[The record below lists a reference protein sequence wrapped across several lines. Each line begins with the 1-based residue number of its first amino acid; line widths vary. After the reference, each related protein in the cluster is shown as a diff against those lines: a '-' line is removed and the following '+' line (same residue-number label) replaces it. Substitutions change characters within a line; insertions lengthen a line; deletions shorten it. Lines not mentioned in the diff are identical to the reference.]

1 MSNIPEDRRYATT
14 HEWVQ
19 TLEDGTLRIGITDH
33 AQHALGDMVYV
44 DPPKV
49 GKSYAA
55 RTECAVVESVKS
67 ASDLYSPVAGEVVEV
82 NEILS
87 NKPEI
92 INQDPYGEGW
102 IFRLKPEDA
111 NAVQGLL
118 DAKGYADVIAQE
130 E

>member
-1 MSNIPEDRRYATT
+1 MD
-14 HEWVQ
+14 
-19 TLEDGTLRIGITDH
+19 DGTLRIGITDH

-44 DPPKV
+44 DLPKV

-55 RTECAVVESVKS
+55 RAECAVVESVKS
-67 ASDLYSPVAGEVVEV
+67 ASDLYAPVAGEVVEV
-82 NEILS
+82 NEALS

-111 NAVQGLL
+111 NAIQGLL
-118 DAKGYADVIAQE
+118 DAKGYAEVIAQE